1 VKFLHV
7 TPPLAV
13 EDQRQATV
21 AVTAKVVPLCP
32 ALATFAQSGPHTS
45 LRILCPI
52 FGRIEPGTLPGD
64 ATTCTMVETASRAL
78 LLRRLAEAVNE
89 H

>member
-1 VKFLHV
+1 M
-7 TPPLAV
+7 T
-13 EDQRQATV
+13 QAQ
-21 AVTAKVVPLCP
+21 K
-32 ALATFAQSGPHTS
+32 SWETS